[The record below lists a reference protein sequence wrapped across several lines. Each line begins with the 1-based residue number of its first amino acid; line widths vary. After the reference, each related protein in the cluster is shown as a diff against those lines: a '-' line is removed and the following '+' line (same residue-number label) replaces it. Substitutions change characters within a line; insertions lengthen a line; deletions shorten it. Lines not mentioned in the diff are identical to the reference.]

1 MVHVVGNSTGDSI
14 LSSNGVLGQAKAD
27 ERRGKTYCET
37 LGEVGLIYSENVYYL
52 AVGRKSG
59 TGCPKSNWAISGIL
73 PYNVPLRFGIF
84 SVYLFEYLGNSKFL
98 SSLSPYSKVQLNIEL
113 RAGT

>member
-37 LGEVGLIYSENVYYL
+37 LGEVDLIYPENVY
-52 AVGRKSG
+52 S
-59 TGCPKSNWAISGIL
+59 SISQWVEKKVAL
-73 PYNVPLRFGIF
+73 DVPSQIGPFQVF
-84 SVYLFEYLGNSKFL
+84 SHTMCL
-98 SSLSPYSKVQLNIEL
+98 
-113 RAGT
+113 

>member
-37 LGEVGLIYSENVYYL
+37 LGEVDLIYSENV
-52 AVGRKSG
+52 
-59 TGCPKSNWAISGIL
+59 
-73 PYNVPLRFGIF
+73 
-84 SVYLFEYLGNSKFL
+84 
-98 SSLSPYSKVQLNIEL
+98 
-113 RAGT
+113 

>member
-37 LGEVGLIYSENVYYL
+37 LGEVDLIYSENVY
-52 AVGRKSG
+52 S
-59 TGCPKSNWAISGIL
+59 SISQWVEKVAL
-73 PYNVPLRFGIF
+73 DVPSQIGPFQVF
-84 SVYLFEYLGNSKFL
+84 SHTMCL
-98 SSLSPYSKVQLNIEL
+98 
-113 RAGT
+113 